1 MRFLLTNDDGFF
13 APGLLAVKAFLEKY
27 GEVYIVAPHVAQS
40 GKSVSITYFNN
51 LKVHRFDEHTYSVEG
66 TPADCILMASMIL
79 EDKFDVVVSGCNN
92 GYNLSY
98 DAMYSGTCGACYQ
111 ALMFKKK
118 AIAFSVDKF
127 YGEDTPINEEMEMV
141 FKYVIDNDMLSE
153 NYFLNVN
160 MQTFEFER
168 AKGIKFTRLYPRLSK
183 FVMKP
188 HHIPKKEYKVTH
200 DYNTPGDDINYD
212 ITAVHNGY
220 ISITP
225 LCLPTGDLDV
235 LKELQK
241 KDLDLCH

>member
-13 APGLLAVKAFLEKY
+13 APGLLAVKKFLEKY
-27 GEVYIVAPHVAQS
+27 GEVYIMAPHSAQS

-51 LKVHRFDEHTYSVEG
+51 LKVHQFDDHTYSIEG

-118 AIAFSVDKF
+118 AIAISMDKF
-127 YGEDTPINEEMEMV
+127 YEEGVPFEEDMEKAI
-141 FKYVIDNDMLSE
+141 KYILDNDLLSDK
-153 NYFLNVN
+153 YFLNVN
-160 MQTFEFER
+160 MQSFEFER
-168 AKGIKFTRLYPRLSK
+168 TKGIKFTRLYPRLSK

-188 HHIPKKEYKVTH
+188 YHIPKKEYKVTH
-200 DYNTPGDDINYD
+200 DYCTPGDDLSYD
-212 ITAVHNGY
+212 IIACKNGY

-225 LCLPTGDLDV
+225 LGLPTGDLEV
-235 LKELQK
+235 LEQLKE
-241 KDLDLCH
+241 KDIDLCH